1 MEKVLI
7 QNWQHA
13 KLHELIRNSCLSTGW
28 KKPFK
33 ISVWGKKL
41 NSETYMSSQTASV
54 CSTRNNWTVFAIYTL
69 HILKHMQSPR
79 VHQHINIYV
88 HIVPLSLWRICVW
101 CFKLL
106 CYCILT
112 TKDVIPELEMDP
124 STPRKFVKKT
134 VITYL

>member
-1 MEKVLI
+1 M
-7 QNWQHA
+7 QNCMNWSEIAVYQLVGRSHL
-13 KLHELIRNSCLSTGW
+13 KFQCGE
-28 KKPFK
+28 
-33 ISVWGKKL
+33 KKL